1 MTRTCTAAFIGAEE
15 QVRQAECKSGTRM
28 EIAFALMVVHLLI
41 TVERLEKE
49 PQEQPIILKNR
60 ETLLVE
66 Q

>member
-1 MTRTCTAAFIGAEE
+1 MHP
-15 QVRQAECKSGTRM
+15 VECKSGTQM
-28 EIAFALMVVHLLI
+28 EIAFVPLVVLLLI

-49 PQEQPIILKNR
+49 HPEQPIILKDR